1 MSIGPIGAQSLG
13 PAQMMSAASMV
24 SLYALM
30 SAGPGAAGSAVL
42 VQSLQAQ
49 AASTDEMM
57 AAPITPPV
65 TTPAPAQAKTAGP
78 ASVPGRSSGH
88 TVDEYA

>member
-1 MSIGPIGAQSLG
+1 MSIGPIGAQSVG

-30 SAGPGAAGSAVL
+30 SAGPGASGSAAL

-57 AAPITPPV
+57 AAPVATPVKIT
-65 TTPAPAQAKTAGP
+65 APESSSRPSG
-78 ASVPGRSSGH
+78 SSGH

>member
-1 MSIGPIGAQSLG
+1 MSIGPIGAQSVG

-24 SLYALM
+24 SLYALI
-30 SAGPGAAGSAVL
+30 SAGPGASGSAAL
-42 VQSLQAQ
+42 VQSLEAE

-57 AAPITPPV
+57 AAPVAPPV
-65 TTPAPAQAKTAGP
+65 AAPAKSDGAAAATT
-78 ASVPGRSSGH
+78 RSSGH

>member
-1 MSIGPIGAQSLG
+1 MSIEPIGAQSVG
-13 PAQMMSAASMV
+13 PAQLMSAASLV

-30 SAGPGAAGSAVL
+30 SAGPGAAGSAAL

-57 AAPITPPV
+57 AAPVIRQG
-65 TTPAPAQAKTAGP
+65 APENSPSP
-78 ASVPGRSSGH
+78 ASNDGSGSRH

>member
-1 MSIGPIGAQSLG
+1 MSIGPIGAQSVG

-30 SAGPGAAGSAVL
+30 SAGPGASGSAAL

-57 AAPITPPV
+57 AAPVAAPV
-65 TTPAPAQAKTAGP
+65 TAPAQAPAKGAGP
-78 ASVPGRSSGH
+78 GRPSGH